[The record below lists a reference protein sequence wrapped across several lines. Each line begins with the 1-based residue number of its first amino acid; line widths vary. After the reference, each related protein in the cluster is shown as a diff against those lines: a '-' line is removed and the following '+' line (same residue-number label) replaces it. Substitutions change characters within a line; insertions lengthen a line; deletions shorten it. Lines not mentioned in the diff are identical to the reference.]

1 MKLSKTTQS
10 LLALAP
16 KWLPSM
22 GRFGMLPITLAGF
35 FGLALNEINLR

>member
-16 KWLPSM
+16 EWLPSM
-22 GRFGMLPITLAGF
+22 GRFGMLPIALTGF
-35 FGLALNEINLR
+35 LWFALDEINLR